1 MTVLTDR
8 DEAVFKITFADET
21 KLPMEVVM
29 SEFIEAKSP
38 KAKGKRFS
46 TLDIA
51 KIEDITPAPEE
62 VEVEGSGESA
72 ETNEETT
79 SMMVGDVPL
88 TIDNSVPENSKPV
101 EEQLSLF

>member
-1 MTVLTDR
+1 MNIKSIIGKSVIDKR
-8 DEAVFKITFADET
+8 AEKI
-21 KLPMEVVM
+21 
-29 SEFIEAKSP
+29 
-38 KAKGKRFS
+38 G
-46 TLDIA
+46 

-72 ETNEETT
+72 DTNEETT

>member
-1 MTVLTDR
+1 
-8 DEAVFKITFADET
+8 
-21 KLPMEVVM
+21 M

-46 TLDIA
+46 TLDIV

-62 VEVEGSGESA
+62 VEVEGSGESTD
-72 ETNEETT
+72 TNEETT

-88 TIDNSVPENSKPV
+88 TIDNSVPENSIPV